1 MKSRDEFEFKPQ
13 VQPLLETRLEISDFV
28 LFLSRNFFND
38 SLNFVII
45 IIIYNLMILWENRQE
60 TDIEL
65 LLSVNVPV

>member
-1 MKSRDEFEFKPQ
+1 LKSRDEFEFKPQ